1 VIGRRALGVPAA
13 VLPVLLAAGL
23 LTGCTGGAK
32 RMSATATFDDVAD
45 MAKGA
50 LVEMADVPIGNVA
63 SIKLVGTKARL
74 HLRFRADAKVPADVT
89 ARVRRTS
96 VIGEKFVELRP
107 DTDDLK
113 APLLR
118 DGAVIKKTEVVPD
131 LEQLV
136 GSGTEVFAAISSTKL
151 ATLIAEN
158 AQGFG
163 GNGEV
168 LSRLLDDLNTITA
181 GFRTRTMTVTTLI
194 DALDELASDLGPSAQ
209 ANAQALANLA
219 TTTQILADQR
229 NELIALITSLKT
241 LSEQGR
247 SILDAHLAQ
256 VGNQL
261 TALRSVTQAVADRQ
275 RDLGLLL
282 INLPGHNAALKAATV
297 DDFVQVL
304 NDFIVCGLPGGG
316 EDPTSPLNSCSYVP
330 QAPQP

>member
-1 VIGRRALGVPAA
+1 MTGRASRAAFAV

-23 LTGCTGGAK
+23 LTGCSSGAK
-32 RMSATATFDDVAD
+32 TISATVTFDDVAD
-45 MAKGA
+45 MANGA
-50 LVEMADVPIGNVA
+50 LVELADVPIGKVA
-63 SIKLVGTKARL
+63 SIKLAGNRARL
-74 HLRFRADAKVPADVT
+74 RLEFRADAKVPQDVT

-107 DTDDLK
+107 DTDDIH

-118 DGAVIKKTEVVPD
+118 DGAVISKSEVVAD

-163 GNGEV
+163 GNGAV
-168 LSRLLDDLNTITA
+168 LSKLIDDLDTITG
-181 GFRTRTMTVTTLI
+181 GFRTRTATVSTLI
-194 DALDELASDLGPSAQ
+194 DALDQLSSDLGPSAK
-209 ANAQALANLA
+209 ANAQALSNLA
-219 TTTQILADQR
+219 TTTQILSDQR
-229 NELIALITSLKT
+229 QALVALITSLNN
-241 LSEQGR
+241 LSKEGR
-247 SILDAHLAQ
+247 SILDAHLQQ

-261 TALRSVTQAVADRQ
+261 SALRSVTQAVADRQ

-282 INLPGHNAALKAATV
+282 VNLPGHNAALRLGTV

-304 NDFIVCGLPGGG
+304 NDFIVCGLPNGG

>member
-1 VIGRRALGVPAA
+1 MSFGVAGI

-23 LTGCTGGAK
+23 LTGCTGGARK
-32 RMSATATFDDVAD
+32 ISATATFDDVAD
-45 MAKGA
+45 MARGA
-50 LVEMADVPIGNVA
+50 LVELADVQIGSVD
-63 SIKLVGTKARL
+63 SIKLVGNRAQL
-74 HLRFRADAKVPADVT
+74 HLRFRADAKVPVDVT

-107 DTDDLK
+107 DTDDPN

-118 DGAVIKKTEVVPD
+118 DGAVIRKTEVVPD

-136 GSGTEVFAAISSTKL
+136 SSGTDVFAAIGSTQL
-151 ATLIAEN
+151 STLIAEN

-163 GNGEV
+163 GSGAV
-168 LSRLLDDLNTITA
+168 LSKLLDDLNTVTA
-181 GFRTRTMTVTTLI
+181 GFASRSMTVTTLI
-194 DALDELASDLGPSAQ
+194 DALDQLSSDLGPSAQ
-209 ANAQALANLA
+209 ANAKALANLA
-219 TTTQILADQR
+219 TTTQVLSDQR
-229 NELIALITSLKT
+229 QELVALITSLKN

-261 TALRSVTQAVADRQ
+261 VALRSVTQAVADRQ

-282 INLPGHNAALKAATV
+282 LNLPGHNAALKSATV

-304 NDFIVCGLPGGG
+304 NDFIVCGLPNGG
-316 EDPTSPLNSCSYVP
+316 EDPTSPLNSCTNVP

>member
-1 VIGRRALGVPAA
+1 MRRAVLAPVLAA
-13 VLPVLLAAGL
+13 VLAAAL
-23 LTGCTGGAK
+23 LTGCSGGAK
-32 RMSATATFDDVAD
+32 TISATVTVDDVAD

-50 LVEMADVPIGNVA
+50 LVEMADVGIGHVS
-63 SIKLVGTKARL
+63 SIKLAGNRARL
-74 HLRFRADAKVPADVT
+74 KLVFRADAKVPQEVT

-107 DTDDLK
+107 DTNDLH

-118 DGAVIKKTEVVPD
+118 DGAVITRAEVVPD

-136 GSGTEVFAAISSTKL
+136 RAGTDVFSAISSTQL

-163 GNGEV
+163 GNGTV
-168 LSRLLDDLNTITA
+168 LSKLLDDLDRITG
-181 GFRTRTMTVTTLI
+181 GFRTRTATVTTLI
-194 DALDELASDLGPSAQ
+194 DALDQLASDLGPSAK

-219 TTTQILADQR
+219 TTTQVLSDQR
-229 NELIALITSLKT
+229 QALVDLITSLKN

-247 SILDAHLAQ
+247 SILDQHLQQ
-256 VGNQL
+256 VGEQL
-261 TALRSVTQAVADRQ
+261 VGLRSITQAVADRQ

-282 INLPGHNAALKAATV
+282 VNLPGHNEALRRGTV

-304 NDFIVCGLPGGG
+304 NDFIVCGLPNGG
-316 EDPTSPLNSCSYVP
+316 EDATSPVNSCSYVP

>member
-1 VIGRRALGVPAA
+1 MSFGVAGI
-13 VLPVLLAAGL
+13 VLAVLLAAGL
-23 LTGCTGGAK
+23 LTGCSSGA
-32 RMSATATFDDVAD
+32 RRISATATFDDVAD

-50 LVEMADVPIGNVA
+50 LVELADVPIGSVD
-63 SIKLVGTKARL
+63 SIKLVGNRAQL
-74 HLRFRADAKVPADVT
+74 HLSFRADAKVPVDVT

-107 DTDDLK
+107 DTDDPN

-118 DGAVIKKTEVVPD
+118 DGAVIRKTEVVPD

-136 GSGTEVFAAISSTKL
+136 SSGTDVFAAIGSTQL
-151 ATLIAEN
+151 STLIAEN

-163 GNGEV
+163 GNGAV
-168 LSRLLDDLNTITA
+168 LSKLLDDLNTVTA
-181 GFRTRTMTVTTLI
+181 GFASRSMTVTTLI
-194 DALDELASDLGPSAQ
+194 DALDQLSSDLGPSAQ
-209 ANAQALANLA
+209 ANAKALANLA
-219 TTTQILADQR
+219 TTTQILSDQR
-229 NELIALITSLKT
+229 QELVALITSLKN

-261 TALRSVTQAVADRQ
+261 VALRSVTQAVADRQ

-282 INLPGHNAALKAATV
+282 INLPGHNAALHDATV

-304 NDFIVCGLPGGG
+304 NDFIVCGLPNGG